1 MAYYAGG
8 IYNTYIISNTCLLL
22 FLLTVDVVVPLS
34 MQMPPPPQS
43 YAKSI
48 DVDNDIILQ
57 SKCRCRKVIIDI
69 SLPSNPNNN
78 LTYAKVWNC
87 HCVNCRKYHMTAY
100 ASYLQVKRS
109 QVIMRRGHDVIGK
122 FTSSCKAIEGTDN
135 DIERWYCTKCSG
147 KLLSAVGTSNE
158 NDNCWVNMGPLKDE
172 SIPQLHAKRW
182 AQQLKQIENNIQS
195 QSTTDNNTCRWINA
209 LPNRTRIK
217 SNKYDAPPTRTKWSG
232 GCSCGVNR
240 YEIDVSRLTQL
251 QHCYCNI
258 CRELSGGPFMTW
270 LPIDKDNFEWKQS
283 SSETLSLVR
292 TTPFGRRHICQICRG
307 VLTIVYD
314 SQPDLIWPC
323 AGGLDDAC
331 LPDNSEEMGG
341 FLNRVCHICCRDKPP
356 WLQLPNDGME
366 RLDDAC

>member
-1 MAYYAGG
+1 
-8 IYNTYIISNTCLLL
+8 
-22 FLLTVDVVVPLS
+22 
-34 MQMPPPPQS
+34 
-43 YAKSI
+43 
-48 DVDNDIILQ
+48 
-57 SKCRCRKVIIDI
+57 
-69 SLPSNPNNN
+69 
-78 LTYAKVWNC
+78 
-87 HCVNCRKYHMTAY
+87 
-100 ASYLQVKRS
+100 
-109 QVIMRRGHDVIGK
+109 
-122 FTSSCKAIEGTDN
+122 
-135 DIERWYCTKCSG
+135 
-147 KLLSAVGTSNE
+147 
-158 NDNCWVNMGPLKDE
+158 MGPINDE

-209 LPNRTRIK
+209 LPDRTRIK
-217 SNKYDAPPTRTKWSG
+217 SSKYDAPPTRTKWSG

-251 QHCYCNI
+251 QHCYCYI

-270 LPIDKDNFEWKQS
+270 LPIDKDNFVWKQS

-292 TTPFGRRHICQICRG
+292 TTPFGRRHICKICRG

-331 LPDNSEEMGG
+331 LPDNKEMGG